1 MRAVDIIA
9 KKRDDIELS
18 QAEIEF
24 FLENYNSRV
33 IPDYQMAAFLMA
45 VYQNGMSDL
54 ELYYF
59 TRAMIASGREIHFT
73 DIDHFVV
80 DKHSSG
86 GVGDKITLALAPLL
100 ASLGISTAKLSGR
113 GLGHTGG
120 TIDKFESIE
129 GFTFSLTDA
138 ELKEKMKTNYFGI
151 MGASPDI
158 VPLDKRIYNLRDV
171 TATVGTIPLM
181 VSSILSKKLALHTDL
196 ILLDLKVGSGAFIET
211 VEQGRELAERMKT
224 IANMFNRELVC
235 MLTNMDQPLGYT
247 IGNLNELLEASA
259 TLRGEI
265 DNDFSELLIKIVV
278 QILMA
283 KDESLTEE
291 KAGILVK
298 EQIQNQTALPYFK
311 TFIEQSNGDSS
322 LLDLKYNS
330 IYTKHSVEVKSI
342 ESGYVSSINAH
353 TLGDIAMKI
362 GAGRETKE
370 HHIDHQVGLLVFK
383 KVGDYVHKGEPLAR
397 IDYNNVFSEELIAE
411 CLSSYTLSEVKINK
425 PEVVFEIIK

>member
-59 TRAMIASGREIHFT
+59 TRGMIASGREIHFT

-196 ILLDLKVGSGAFIET
+196 ILLDLKVGSGAFIQT

-283 KDESLTEE
+283 KDKSLTEE
-291 KAGILVK
+291 NAEILVK

-311 TFIEQSNGDSS
+311 TFIKQSNGDSS
-322 LLDLKYNS
+322 ILDLKYNS
-330 IYTKHSVEVKSI
+330 INTKHSVEIKSI

-383 KVGDYVHKGEPLAR
+383 KVGDYVHKGEPLVR
-397 IDYNNVFSEELIAE
+397 IDYNNVFSEERIAE

>member
-9 KKRDDIELS
+9 KKRDQIELN
-18 QAEIEF
+18 ALEIEF
-24 FLENYNSRV
+24 FLDSYNKR
-33 IPDYQMAAFLMA
+33 ILPDYQMAAFLMA
-45 VYQNGMSDL
+45 VYNNGMTDI
-54 ELYYF
+54 ELFHF
-59 TRAMIASGREIHFT
+59 TKSMIRSGREIHFD
-73 DIDHFVV
+73 DIDNFVV

-129 GFTFSLTDA
+129 GFTFSLTDK
-138 ELKEKMKTNYFGI
+138 ELKEKMKSNYFGI

-171 TATVGTIPLM
+171 TATVGAIPLM

-196 ILLDLKVGSGAFIET
+196 ILLDLKVGSGAFIQT
-211 VEQGRELAERMKT
+211 LEQGRELAEKMKT
-224 IANMFNRELVC
+224 IAKMFNRKLVC

-265 DNDFSELLIKIVV
+265 DNDFSELLIRIVT
-278 QILMA
+278 QILIS
-283 KDESLTEE
+283 KDTDLTTIQAR
-291 KAGILVK
+291 KLV
-298 EQIQNQTALPYFK
+298 EQHLKNKSAIAYFK
-311 TFIEQSNGDSS
+311 TFIEQSQGDPSV
-322 LLDLKYNS
+322 LDQPYKTVLSKN
-330 IYTKHSVEVKSI
+330 TVDVKAT
-342 ESGYVSSINAH
+342 ESGYISAINAQQ
-353 TLGDIAMKI
+353 LGDIAMKI

-370 HHIDHQVGLLVFK
+370 NQIDHQVGLVVFK
-383 KVGDYVHKGEPLAR
+383 KIGDYVKQSDVLLR
-397 IDYNNVFSEELIAE
+397 IDYNTIFNESLIKE
-411 CLSSYTLSEVKINK
+411 SLSSYTFSKHPINK
-425 PEVVFEIIK
+425 PEVVYEIIK

>member
-9 KKRDDIELS
+9 KKRDLIELS
-18 QAEIEF
+18 ALEIEF
-24 FLENYNSRV
+24 FLVNYNQRL

-45 VYQNGMSDL
+45 VYANGMTDD
-54 ELYYF
+54 ELYHF
-59 TRAMIASGREIHFT
+59 TKSMIRSGREIYFD
-73 DIDHFVV
+73 DIDNFVV

-120 TIDKFESIE
+120 TIDKFEAIE
-129 GFTFSLTDA
+129 GFTFSLTDK
-138 ELKEKMKTNYFGI
+138 ELKEKMKSNYFGI

-171 TATVGTIPLM
+171 TATVGAIPLM

-196 ILLDLKVGSGAFIET
+196 ILLDLKVGSGAFIKTLE
-211 VEQGRELAERMKT
+211 EGRELAEKMKT
-224 IANMFNRELVC
+224 IAKMFNRQLVC

-259 TLRGEI
+259 TLKGEVN
-265 DNDFSELLIKIVV
+265 NDFSELLIHIVT
-278 QILMA
+278 QILTS
-283 KDESLTEE
+283 KDRHLTL
-291 KAGILVK
+291 KDARDLVEDQLK
-298 EQIQNQTALPYFK
+298 NKTSIPYFK
-311 TFIEQSNGDSS
+311 TFVEQSQGDPSI
-322 LLDLKYNS
+322 LDKS
-330 IYTKHSVEVKSI
+330 FKAIQSRHSVDIKSV
-342 ESGYVSSINAH
+342 ETGYISAINAH
-353 TLGDIAMKI
+353 QLGDIAMKI

-370 HHIDHQVGLLVFK
+370 HQIDHQVGLLVHK
-383 KVGDYVHKGEPLAR
+383 KIGDYVEKGDILLR
-397 IDYNNVFSEELIAE
+397 LDYNDVFNESLVQES
-411 CLSSYTLSEVKINK
+411 LSSYTFSALPINK